1 MITFIK
7 TEMKKKENNP
17 SNKAFDFKAFE
28 EEAIKSLKEGK
39 PLEGKNGILAP
50 LIKRLVEAGL
60 QGELDVH
67 LKDSKGINRR
77 NGKMSKK
84 VKTGFGSVEINT
96 PRDRESS
103 FEPQTL
109 PKRQTTLGEALDH
122 KVISMY
128 SHGMSYNDICKHLE
142 DLYGLNVS
150 PSSLSAITDRVMDDI
165 KQWQSRTLESVYPIV
180 WLDAI
185 HYKVKD
191 QGAIV
196 TKAVYCV
203 IGISRQGVKDLLGL
217 YIGEREGAR
226 FWLNVLSD
234 LQSRGVRDILIACI
248 DNLTGF
254 ADAIESIFPYTE
266 VQLCIIHQLRNS
278 TRYVTTKDIKP
289 VMTDLKEVYQA
300 STIVQAEQALK
311 VFETNWREKYPYMI
325 KSWNNNW
332 PRLSTFFRY
341 PKDIRRVMYTTNII
355 ESFHSQLRKITK
367 SKRVFSSDQSLLK
380 LLYLVYR
387 NKRDAWHTSIAGWK
401 QTFSQI
407 MIIFEERM
415 NAP

>member
-1 MITFIK
+1 
-7 TEMKKKENNP
+7 MKKEDEKNE
-17 SNKAFDFKAFE
+17 KTAFDFKSFE
-28 EEAIKSLKEGK
+28 QEAIKSLKEGK
-39 PLEGKNGILAP
+39 PLEGKDGILAP

-60 QGELDVH
+60 EGELDVH
-67 LKDSKGINRR
+67 LKGSKGINRR

-84 VKTGFGSVEINT
+84 VKTGFGAVEINT
-96 PRDRESS
+96 PRDRNSS
-103 FEPQTL
+103 FEPHTL
-109 PKRQTTLGEALDH
+109 PKRETILGESLDH

-142 DLYGLNVS
+142 DLYGLTVS
-150 PSSLSAITDRVMDDI
+150 PSTLSSITDRVIDDI
-165 KQWQSRTLESVYPIV
+165 KQWQSRTLESVYPLV

-191 QGAIV
+191 NGSIV

-217 YIGEREGAR
+217 YVGEREGAR

-234 LQSRGVRDILIACI
+234 LQNRGVKDILIACI
-248 DNLTGF
+248 DNLSGF
-254 ADAIESIFPYTE
+254 AEAIESIFPYAE

-289 VMTDLKEVYQA
+289 VMTDLKEIYQA
-300 STIVQAEQALK
+300 STIEQAELALK
-311 VFETNWREKYPYMI
+311 ALEKNWKEKYPYMI
-325 KSWNNNW
+325 KSWNTNW
-332 PRLSTFFRY
+332 ARLSTFFKY

-367 SKRVFSSDQSLLK
+367 TKRVFSNDLSLLK
-380 LLYLVYR
+380 LLYLVYN
-387 NKRDAWHTSIAGWK
+387 NKRTGWQDSINGWK
-401 QTFSQI
+401 QTFSQL

-415 NAP
+415 SEP